1 MSKLKV
7 RKIGNSLGLILPKEM
22 TSHLGVAEGDD
33 VSYNVTP
40 QGVEL
45 TGYDPDFE
53 KKLEAARRVT
63 RRYRNALKELA
74 K

>member
-1 MSKLKV
+1 MSKLKIAQV
-7 RKIGNSLGLILPKEM
+7 GNSLGVILPK
-22 TSHLGVAEGDD
+22 HVIARLKVAKGDEI
-33 VSYNVTP
+33 SCTETAN
-40 QGVEL
+40 GVEL
-45 TGYDPDFE
+45 TSYDPDFE